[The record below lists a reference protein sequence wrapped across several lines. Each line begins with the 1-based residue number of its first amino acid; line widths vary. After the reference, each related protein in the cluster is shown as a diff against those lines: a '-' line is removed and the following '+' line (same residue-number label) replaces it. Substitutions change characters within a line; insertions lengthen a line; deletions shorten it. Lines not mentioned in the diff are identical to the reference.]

1 MQFNSTQE
9 ETSPLGHPGSG
20 IRERNFTGLLLA
32 NEIRKGLHTRVF
44 GKQGIAYFRQ
54 TDSTNL
60 RAKELAEG
68 HAPEGTLVV
77 AEKQTSG
84 RGRKGRSWF
93 SPAGDGIYASLILR
107 PAMSANQAPGI
118 TLMTAVAVAET
129 LLSLTQLPAR
139 IKWPN
144 DILVNG
150 KKIAGILTEIS
161 VKMDSIAYVVVGVGV
176 NVNTPPHRFPQEI
189 KGKATS
195 ILVESG
201 KPFPRADII
210 RAFLKCYETHYEM
223 LRESGF
229 KPIIKRWKELTDV
242 IGQRVTVDVIG
253 KQYCGKVID
262 VDDAGVLIVEDSHGR
277 SHRFYSGDL
286 NLDLGLAQE

>member
-9 ETSPLGHPGSG
+9 ETPSLGHPGSG
-20 IRERNFTGLLLA
+20 IGERNFTGLLLA
-32 NEIRKGLHTRVF
+32 NEIREGLHTRVF
-44 GKQGIAYFRQ
+44 GKQDVVYFKQ

-68 HAPEGTLVV
+68 FAPEGTLVV

-107 PAMSANQAPGI
+107 PAMPANQAPSI

-161 VKMDSIAYVVVGVGV
+161 TKMDSIAYVVVGVGM
-176 NVNTPPHRFPQEI
+176 NVNTPPEGFPQEL

-195 ILVESG
+195 ILIESG
-201 KPFPRADII
+201 EPFREVDII

-223 LRESGF
+223 LRKSGF
-229 KPIIKRWKELTDV
+229 KPIIKRWKELTEI
-242 IGQRVTVDVIG
+242 IGQRVIVDVIG

-286 NLDLGLAQE
+286 NLVRNLT